1 MTCCI
6 ALLCLIQ
13 NVNVDKLTESLAQMR
28 DKIGTE
34 VFGPMSEWNRDY
46 KKVQV
51 SSTSSE
57 RYYNA
62 TVFVQDLVF
71 EVLFIHTC

>member
-1 MTCCI
+1 MVQNSVNTPLTSPCSI
-6 ALLCLIQ
+6 LFQ

-51 SSTSSE
+51 SDPHHGIDLGPSE
-57 RYYNA
+57 
-62 TVFVQDLVF
+62 
-71 EVLFIHTC
+71 

>member
-1 MTCCI
+1 MWHS
-6 ALLCLIQ
+6 AVQ
-13 NVNVDKLTESLAQMR
+13 NVNVDKLTESIAQMR

-51 SSTSSE
+51 SNLHGYISI
-57 RYYNA
+57 Y
-62 TVFVQDLVF
+62 D
-71 EVLFIHTC
+71 